1 MDIKR
6 GKSLYMIFL
15 GHLISFCILS
25 IIWIFL
31 LVVFINI
38 SVSKDI
44 IKPANYMENQV
55 EKLKLEANQG
65 LKFDSSKIPYSSK
78 YIFFDNKNKVV
89 KANTNEE
96 ETKNINKYLNG
107 EKFSSKYVYN
117 KITFKDGTCIIG
129 YDIKAHFTSKILHDL
144 IPYPEKLLIVVFL
157 TGFIFIALIIAIR
170 FGKKLKKELYP
181 LKLSTEKI
189 MNQDLDFEVK
199 NSDVKEFNEVL
210 ISISNMKRALKESL
224 MMQWH
229 MEKEKKNQ
237 ICALAHDIK
246 TPITII
252 KGNAE
257 LLKESQLCQEDREF
271 TDYIINNADK
281 VEKYI
286 SILIDISKSSLE
298 KNETK
303 EAIDIDKFV
312 EELKRELY
320 ALCSLKSIAVSNK
333 MSYKTKIIIGNK
345 ELLMRAI
352 VNIISNAVDYSPTK
366 SEIEFVVNEKEGMFI
381 FTIRDSG
388 RGFTEGGLKNATSQF
403 YMEAN
408 ERKVGEHYGMGLYIA
423 ESVAKKHGGFVI
435 LKNRE
440 DKVGAEVSLMINTK
454 V

>member
-15 GHLISFCILS
+15 GYLISFCILS
-25 IIWIFL
+25 IIWIFS
-31 LVVFINI
+31 LVAFINI
-38 SVSKDI
+38 SVNKDI

-55 EKLKLEANQG
+55 EKLKLEAKQG
-65 LKFDSSKIPYSSK
+65 LKFDSSKIPYSSN

-89 KANTNEE
+89 KANTNED

-107 EKFSSKYVYN
+107 EKFSSKYVYD
-117 KITFKDGTCIIG
+117 KIIFKDGTCIIG
-129 YDIKAHFTSKILHDL
+129 YDIKAHFTSRILHDL

-157 TGFIFIALIIAIR
+157 TGFIFIALIIAIQ

-210 ISISNMKRALKESL
+210 ISISNMKIALKESL

-257 LLKESQLCQEDREF
+257 LLNESELCEEDKEF
-271 TDYIINNADK
+271 AGYIINNANK
-281 VEKYI
+281 IEKYVET
-286 SILIDISKSSLE
+286 LMDISKSDMGEYKL
-298 KNETK
+298 NENIKTD
-303 EAIDIDKFV
+303 EILD
-312 EELKRELY
+312 ELKSELY
-320 ALCSLKSIAVSNK
+320 MLCSLKDIRVVTNIN
-333 MSYKTKIIIGNK
+333 YKTKSFISNK

-352 VNIISNAVDYSPTK
+352 INIISNAVDYSPPK
-366 SEIEFVVNEKEGMFI
+366 SEIEFVVSENEGMLM

-388 RGFTEGGLKNATSQF
+388 RGFTENGLKNATNQF
-403 YMEAN
+403 YMEAS
-408 ERKVGEHYGMGLYIA
+408 ERKVGKHYGMGLYIA
-423 ESVAKKHGGFVI
+423 KSVAKNHGGSVI

-440 DKVGAEVSLMINTK
+440 DKDGAEVSLIINTK
-454 V
+454 A